1 MSKRGI
7 AVVGAV
13 LTVALAACDS
23 KDDSPN
29 KNPALTQRERDSIF
43 ANSTI
48 PGAKAVKKSMTVADS
63 VAARQGR
70 MSDTGQQN
78 P

>member
-7 AVVGAV
+7 AVVGAA
-13 LTVALAACDS
+13 LTFALAACG

-70 MSDTGQQN
+70 MADTGQQN

>member
-7 AVVGAV
+7 AFAGAV
-13 LTVALAACDS
+13 LTLALFACDD
-23 KDDSPN
+23 KDNSPN

-70 MSDTGQQN
+70 MADTGQQN

>member
-1 MSKRGI
+1 MPKRGI
-7 AVVGAV
+7 ALAGAIFTLV
-13 LTVALAACDS
+13 LAACDS

-48 PGAKAVKKSMTVADS
+48 PGAKAVKKSMSVADS

-70 MSDTGQQN
+70 MADTGQQH

>member
-13 LTVALAACDS
+13 LTLVVAACD

-48 PGAKAVKKSMTVADS
+48 PGARAVKKSMTVADS
-63 VAARQGR
+63 ATARQQR
-70 MSDTGQQN
+70 MQDTSPQN